1 MKFCV
6 LAVIGTLY
14 SAAAVDGG
22 VSTKEAISN
31 HLPTLR
37 HETFAI
43 AIDTLRAGR
52 KYAAASRK
60 LEGHTTTDGDT
71 FRMLKKR
78 AKAAKSKSAKA
89 SEDDSSLF
97 TNDDVQAK
105 LDTCEAE
112 LETYKAA
119 EEAPHWLFV
128 QMADTC
134 VMYLKDGV
142 YYLESSNFHKDTEG
156 FTDRPMQLEK
166 TLPTSEWF
174 NYFNN
179 ELFDDGKGMPNAAL
193 TFVDD
198 DESKDVV
205 VSVFAEGYTKEG
217 EGDVDVG
224 VLTHGYKLDQSS
236 SQKKV
241 LALESLMN
249 GQDSVEFDHCSMFID
264 DWLYC
269 DTFDCANDAPCLGF
283 NCLAGFFCCL

>member
-31 HLPTLR
+31 HLPLIR

-52 KYAAASRK
+52 IQAAASRK

-71 FRMLKKR
+71 FRMLRKR

-112 LETYKAA
+112 LDTYKTDASK
-119 EEAPHWLFV
+119 PHWLFV
-128 QMADTC
+128 QMADMC

-142 YYLESSNFHKDTEG
+142 YYIESSNFHEDTEW

-166 TLPTSEWF
+166 TQPTSDWF
-174 NYFNN
+174 NSFN
-179 ELFDDGKGMPNAAL
+179 ERFDDGKGMPNAAL
-193 TFVDD
+193 TFVDG

-217 EGDVDVG
+217 EGDLDVG

-241 LALESLMN
+241 LALEELM
-249 GQDSVEFDHCSMFID
+249 GGEDSVEFDHCSMFID
-264 DWLYC
+264 HHHE
-269 DTFDCANDAPCLGF
+269 
-283 NCLAGFFCCL
+283 